1 MTGARRASGKSTT
14 RGSPSARARRH
25 PLDRVDREFERP
37 STRPTR
43 RSEQAPA
50 PAPVLAS
57 KPARVFPSLNV
68 GKFGHQGIYVRV
80 GIVCGT
86 AALVFVLFAALG
98 AWLLSAPTGSV
109 RDDAPVAKTAQ
120 EAAKSTQT
128 VKTLTFQRPDT
139 DRSADSASPRTSL
152 PEQKPSVA
160 VVIPR
165 GAPPSEQMP

>member
-14 RGSPSARARRH
+14 RVSPGARPRRQ

-37 STRPTR
+37 STRPAR

-50 PAPVLAS
+50 PVSES
-57 KPARVFPSLNV
+57 KPVRVFPSLNA

-98 AWLLSAPTGSV
+98 AWLLSA
-109 RDDAPVAKTAQ
+109 
-120 EAAKSTQT
+120 
-128 VKTLTFQRPDT
+128 
-139 DRSADSASPRTSL
+139 
-152 PEQKPSVA
+152 
-160 VVIPR
+160 
-165 GAPPSEQMP
+165 